1 MYNKYSKTAVFLAA
15 LLEII
20 IIITAITSVAA
31 NDWKILKLSLI
42 TIVLLVL
49 PFVITHASNKK
60 KLLLPPGFKL
70 ISLIFIFLALYF
82 GEINDF
88 YMKFLWWDLML
99 HVAFGSYMVIVSLY
113 LMKGVIK
120 KEKDVSQKRFVMFT
134 VIFAFSISIALGTMW
149 ELFEFAGDYFLK
161 TGMVKG
167 GLEDT
172 SSDLFIKILAS
183 FITSAIY
190 YYKNK

>member
-15 LLEII
+15 LSEILI
-20 IIITAITSVAA
+20 IVTSVISISA
-31 NDWKILKLSLI
+31 NDWKTLKLSLI

-49 PFVITHASNKK
+49 PFIITYASNKK
-60 KLLLPPGFKL
+60 KLLLPPGFQL

-88 YMKFLWWDLML
+88 YMKILWWDLIL
-99 HVAFGSYMVIVSLY
+99 HVAFGSYMVIISLY

-120 KEKDVSQKRFVMFT
+120 KEKDASQKIFVLFAA
-134 VIFAFSISIALGTMW
+134 IFAFSISIALGTMW
-149 ELFEFAGDYFLK
+149 ELFEYGVDYFFK

-183 FITSAIY
+183 FITSTIY

>member
-31 NDWKILKLSLI
+31 NDWKIFKLSLI
-42 TIVLLVL
+42 TIVLLIL
-49 PFVITHASNKK
+49 PFLITHASNKK
-60 KLLLPPGFKL
+60 KLLLPPGFQL
-70 ISLIFIFLALYF
+70 ISLTFFFLALYF

-88 YMKFLWWDLML
+88 YMKYLWWDLML
-99 HVAFGSYMVIVSLY
+99 HVAFGCYMVIISLY
-113 LMKGVIK
+113 LMKGTIK
-120 KEKDVSQKRFVMFT
+120 KEKDASQKRFVMFT
-134 VIFAFSISIALGTMW
+134 AIFAFSISIALGTVW

-161 TGMVKG
+161 MGMVKG

-172 SSDLFIKILAS
+172 SSDLSVKMLAS

-190 YYKNK
+190 YYKN

>member
-1 MYNKYSKTAVFLAA
+1 
-15 LLEII
+15 
-20 IIITAITSVAA
+20 
-31 NDWKILKLSLI
+31 
-42 TIVLLVL
+42 
-49 PFVITHASNKK
+49 
-60 KLLLPPGFKL
+60 
-70 ISLIFIFLALYF
+70 
-82 GEINDF
+82 
-88 YMKFLWWDLML
+88 
-99 HVAFGSYMVIVSLY
+99 MVIVSFY